1 MEDYI
6 KVQLVYPTGLSINT
20 KELELNK
27 LELDVLLNSKKVG
40 SEGYYYKIINKIYE
54 KSIHVWLLFSLKGY
68 EK

>member
-6 KVQLVYPTGLSINT
+6 KVQLVYPTELSINT

-40 SEGYYYKIINKIYE
+40 SEGYYYKINEIIFEDIDGVY
-54 KSIHVWLLFSLKGY
+54 SATVILK
-68 EK
+68 